1 MNSKAINNHSKI
13 LLLFYFYVISPF
25 VFTQELYTL
34 KRIDSPNSIILS
46 EIENFKKN
54 RFGNSST
61 KLDSTS
67 FNLSFNINFVRNNG
81 HPNIDNS
88 SKFLPLENNLN

>member
-46 EIENFKKN
+46 EIENYKKN

-67 FNLSFNINFVRNNG
+67 FNFLSILILLEIMAILILIIVQ
-81 HPNIDNS
+81 
-88 SKFLPLENNLN
+88 KFLPLENNLN